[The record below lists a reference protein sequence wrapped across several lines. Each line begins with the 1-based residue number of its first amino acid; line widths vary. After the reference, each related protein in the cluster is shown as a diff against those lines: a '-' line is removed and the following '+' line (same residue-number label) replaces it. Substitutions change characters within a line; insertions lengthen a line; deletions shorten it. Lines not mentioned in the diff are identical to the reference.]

1 MEKTPI
7 KLPKLTDF
15 ELLLC
20 NEYMANGCNQSN
32 ALRTCRPS
40 TQKWSNAAV
49 WGRASEMFSKPQV
62 KAYIAELKERAK
74 EIADAK
80 LDISIER
87 VLREFAR
94 VAFSDIRTIFTK
106 DGQLVSPT
114 SMDVDTAAAVGSIEV
129 VTSSHMGADGVAEI
143 EYTHKIKLNDKLR
156 ALENLGK
163 YLKIYEAQEEKGPQD
178 GYQYKGARLPAW
190 MEEMIPSGK
199 E

>member
-1 MEKTPI
+1 MEKKPI

-49 WGRASEMFSKPQV
+49 WGRASAMFSKPQV

-87 VLREFAR
+87 VLKEFAR

-114 SMDVDTAAAVGSIEV
+114 SMDDDTAATVGSIEV
-129 VTSSHMGADGVAEI
+129 VTKYIGSGEDMEV